1 MSFSCPLCHQPL
13 SREKNSYICP
23 QRHQFDMA
31 KEGYVNLLPVQHKRS
46 RDPGDSAEM
55 MQARRAFLDA
65 GHYQP
70 LRDAI
75 VAQLR
80 ERLDDKATAVLDI
93 GCGEGYYTHAFADAL
108 PEITTFGLD
117 VSKVA
122 IKAAAKRYPQ
132 VTFCVASSHRL
143 PFSDT
148 SMDAIIRIYAP
159 CKAEELARV
168 VKPGGWV
175 ITATPGPRHLMELK
189 GLIYNEVHLHA
200 PHAEQLEGFT
210 LQQSAELCY
219 PMRLRGDEA
228 VALLQMTPFAWRAK
242 GNPLIYFAVATVLEL
257 VFGILASIITM
268 WFSRHREFHADA
280 GSAKLVGRE
289 KMIAALQRLKTSY
302 EPQEATSMMALCI
315 NGKSKSLSEL
325 FMTHPPL
332 DKRIEALRTG
342 EYLK

>member
-1 MSFSCPLCHQPL
+1 
-13 SREKNSYICP
+13 
-23 QRHQFDMA
+23 MA
-31 KEGYVNLLPVQHKRS
+31 KRVCQSAAGSHNSS

-93 GCGEGYYTHAFADAL
+93 GCGEGYYTRVFADVL
-108 PEITTFGLD
+108 PKSPRLHCLD

-168 VKPGGWV
+168 VKPGGSV

-189 GLIYNEVHLHA
+189 GA
-200 PHAEQLEGFT
+200 D
-210 LQQSAELCY
+210 LQ
-219 PMRLRGDEA
+219 
-228 VALLQMTPFAWRAK
+228 
-242 GNPLIYFAVATVLEL
+242 
-257 VFGILASIITM
+257 
-268 WFSRHREFHADA
+268 
-280 GSAKLVGRE
+280 
-289 KMIAALQRLKTSY
+289 
-302 EPQEATSMMALCI
+302 
-315 NGKSKSLSEL
+315 
-325 FMTHPPL
+325 
-332 DKRIEALRTG
+332 
-342 EYLK
+342 

>member
-75 VAQLR
+75 VAQLGNGLMIR
-80 ERLDDKATAVLDI
+80 PRRCWILAVVKGI
-93 GCGEGYYTHAFADAL
+93 THAFADAL

-219 PMRLRGDEA
+219 PMRLRGDEV

-242 GNPLIYFAVATVLEL
+242 PEVWQTLAAKE
-257 VFGILASIITM
+257 VFDCQTDFNIHL
-268 WFSRHREFHADA
+268 W
-280 GSAKLVGRE
+280 
-289 KMIAALQRLKTSY
+289 QRSY
-302 EPQEATSMMALCI
+302 
-315 NGKSKSLSEL
+315 
-325 FMTHPPL
+325 
-332 DKRIEALRTG
+332 
-342 EYLK
+342 

>member
-31 KEGYVNLLPVQHKRS
+31 KEGYVNLLSVQHKRS

-122 IKAAAKRYPQ
+122 KKCSTARRTLIFTSGSVLINRGS
-132 VTFCVASSHRL
+132 ASRGSGRRCRSV
-143 PFSDT
+143 P
-148 SMDAIIRIYAP
+148 
-159 CKAEELARV
+159 AR
-168 VKPGGWV
+168 
-175 ITATPGPRHLMELK
+175 
-189 GLIYNEVHLHA
+189 
-200 PHAEQLEGFT
+200 
-210 LQQSAELCY
+210 
-219 PMRLRGDEA
+219 
-228 VALLQMTPFAWRAK
+228 
-242 GNPLIYFAVATVLEL
+242 
-257 VFGILASIITM
+257 
-268 WFSRHREFHADA
+268 REF
-280 GSAKLVGRE
+280 
-289 KMIAALQRLKTSY
+289 
-302 EPQEATSMMALCI
+302 P
-315 NGKSKSLSEL
+315 L
-325 FMTHPPL
+325 FSQ
-332 DKRIEALRTG
+332 
-342 EYLK
+342 

>member
-1 MSFSCPLCHQPL
+1 MNLLMCPVCHEAL
-13 SREKNSYICP
+13 KLTERTWRCENNHSY
-23 QRHQFDMA
+23 DVA
-31 KEGYVNLLPVQHKRS
+31 KQGYVNLHVVQHKHS
-46 RDPGDSAEM
+46 KNPGDTPASV
-55 MQARRAFLDA
+55 QARRAFLSA
-65 GHYQP
+65 GHYAP
-70 LRDAI
+70 LQQVVVQKIRT
-75 VAQLR
+75 LR
-80 ERLDDKATAVLDI
+80 IENLLDI

-242 GNPLIYFAVATVLEL
+242 PEVWQTLAAKE
-257 VFGILASIITM
+257 VFDCQTDFNIHL
-268 WFSRHREFHADA
+268 W
-280 GSAKLVGRE
+280 
-289 KMIAALQRLKTSY
+289 QRSY
-302 EPQEATSMMALCI
+302 
-315 NGKSKSLSEL
+315 
-325 FMTHPPL
+325 
-332 DKRIEALRTG
+332 
-342 EYLK
+342 

>member
-13 SREKNSYICP
+13 AHVTNSFVCP
-23 QRHQFDMA
+23 QRHQFDVA

-75 VAQLR
+75 VEHLST
-80 ERLDDKATAVLDI
+80 RLDASATSILDI

-108 PEITTFGLD
+108 PTTTTYGLD
-117 VSKVA
+117 VAKVA
-122 IKAAAKRYPQ
+122 IKAAARRYPQ

-143 PFSDT
+143 PFA
-148 SMDAIIRIYAP
+148 DACLDAVVRIYAP
-159 CKAEELARV
+159 CKAQELARV

-189 GLIYNEVHLHA
+189 GLIYDEIRLHA
-200 PHAEQLEGFT
+200 PHTEQLEGFT
-210 LQQSAELCY
+210 LQEDITLAY
-219 PMRLRGDEA
+219 PMSLSGKVA

-242 GNPLIYFAVATVLEL
+242 PAVWEQ
-257 VFGILASIITM
+257 LAS
-268 WFSRHREFHADA
+268 RETFDCQTDFRLHLWQRAD
-280 GSAKLVGRE
+280 
-289 KMIAALQRLKTSY
+289 
-302 EPQEATSMMALCI
+302 
-315 NGKSKSLSEL
+315 
-325 FMTHPPL
+325 
-332 DKRIEALRTG
+332 
-342 EYLK
+342 

>member
-1 MSFSCPLCHQPL
+1 
-13 SREKNSYICP
+13 
-23 QRHQFDMA
+23 MA

-55 MQARRAFLDA
+55 MQARRTFLDA

-75 VAQLR
+75 VAQLC
-80 ERLDDKATAVLDI
+80 ECLEQHATAILDI
-93 GCGEGYYTHAFADAL
+93 GCGEGYYTHAFADVL
-108 PEITTFGLD
+108 PGVTTFGLD

-122 IKAAAKRYPQ
+122 IKAAAKRYQQ

-143 PFSDT
+143 PFSDA

-189 GLIYNEVHLHA
+189 GLIYDEVHLHA
-200 PHAEQLEGFT
+200 PHAEKLDGFE
-210 LQQSAELCY
+210 LQRSNELHY

-242 GNPLIYFAVATVLEL
+242 PEVWQA
-257 VFGILASIITM
+257 LAAKE
-268 WFSRHREFHADA
+268 EFNCQTDFNIH
-280 GSAKLVGRE
+280 VW
-289 KMIAALQRLKTSY
+289 QR
-302 EPQEATSMMALCI
+302 I
-315 NGKSKSLSEL
+315 N
-325 FMTHPPL
+325 
-332 DKRIEALRTG
+332 
-342 EYLK
+342 